1 MWFTGFCLPLP
12 TFVNHLIL
20 NAMKKVFISLTN
32 FVFVAL
38 AMQCFTSC
46 AQEEPDTA
54 PLNVL
59 ITPPDTMA
67 TVTITFACGGD
78 FQMQPFTRSLEADG
92 KAMTDLWVMDYAD
105 GSLAQQ
111 IHQTSSDTDFGSPT
125 LNLAVGCHH
134 VYFIASRGEGA
145 TIDTDAHT
153 ITFSKVRDTF
163 YMDYEINVTATSSG
177 NRSVTLER
185 CVNKLTMIFS
195 DAIPDGAA
203 TINMTPATWYYALD
217 YLTGEPA
224 TPTAS
229 QTITINIPASNIG
242 MSNVVASI
250 FGFSSAAE
258 WQTDIAINCKKSDG
272 TTLGYATLTDVPLKC
287 NRVTSYTGPLF
298 SSNGQTTVALSTTW
312 DTPTEGTW

>member
-1 MWFTGFCLPLP
+1 
-12 TFVNHLIL
+12 
-20 NAMKKVFISLTN
+20 MKKLFLSLTSL
-32 FVFVAL
+32 VSVAL
-38 AMQCFTSC
+38 ATQCFMSC
-46 AQEEPDTA
+46 AESDHETA
-54 PLNVL
+54 SVNVR
-59 ITPPDTMA
+59 ITPPDEMDS
-67 TVTITFACGGD
+67 VTITFSCEGD
-78 FQMQPFTRSLEADG
+78 FVMSPFPALTRALEADG
-92 KAMTDLWVMDYAD
+92 QQLTDLWVLDYVD
-105 GSLAQQ
+105 GSLAQTA
-111 IHQTSSDTDFGSPT
+111 IHQVSTDSDFGTPT
-125 LNLAVGCHH
+125 LNLALGSHH
-134 VYFIASRGEGA
+134 VYFIASRGQGA

-185 CVNKLTMIFS
+185 CVNKLTMVFS

-203 TINMTPATWYYALD
+203 TINIAPATWYYALD

-224 TPTAS
+224 TPTAL

-272 TTLGYATLTDVPLKC
+272 TTLGYATLTDVPLKR
-287 NRVTSYTGPLF
+287 NRVTTYSGPLF
-298 SSNGQTTVALSTTW
+298 SASDLTAVSLSTEW
-312 DTPTEGTW
+312 DTPIDGTW

>member
-1 MWFTGFCLPLP
+1 MKTKNYYGLMAMAIAMMTTGC
-12 TFVNHLIL
+12 T
-20 NAMKKVFISLTN
+20 
-32 FVFVAL
+32 
-38 AMQCFTSC
+38 
-46 AQEEPDTA
+46 QEADEFGTDEQGE
-54 PLNVL
+54 V
-59 ITPPDTMA
+59 
-67 TVTITFACGGD
+67 VTTFAVGGD
-78 FQMQPFTRSLEADG
+78 FELPAFKAMTRGELTADG
-92 KAMTDLWVMDYAD
+92 KAMTDLWVLDYVD
-105 GSLAQQ
+105 GSLAQTA
-111 IHQTSSDTDFGSPT
+111 IHQVSTDSDFGTPT
-125 LNLAVGCHH
+125 LNLALGSHH
-134 VYFIASRGEGA
+134 VYFIASRGQGA

-153 ITFSKVRDTF
+153 ITFSRVSDTF

-185 CVNKLTMIFS
+185 CVNKLTMVFS

-203 TINMTPATWYYALD
+203 TINMAPATWYYALD

-272 TTLGYATLTDVPLKC
+272 TTLGYATLTDVPLKR
-287 NRVTSYTGPLF
+287 NRVTTYSGPLF
-298 SSNGQTTVALSTTW
+298 SASDLTAVSLSTEW
-312 DTPTEGTW
+312 DTPIDGTW

>member
-1 MWFTGFCLPLP
+1 MKRS
-12 TFVNHLIL
+12 IL
-20 NAMKKVFISLTN
+20 SLTSL
-32 FVFVAL
+32 VSVAL
-38 AMQCFTSC
+38 ATQCFMSC
-46 AQEEPDTA
+46 AQEEPETA
-54 PLNVL
+54 PVTVR
-59 ITPPDTMA
+59 ITPPDAMDS
-67 TVTITFACGGD
+67 VRITFSCNGD
-78 FQMQPFTRSLEADG
+78 FVMSPFPALTRALEADG
-92 KAMTDLWVMDYAD
+92 KQLTDLWVLDYVD
-105 GSLAQQ
+105 GSLAQAA
-111 IHQTSSDTDFGSPT
+111 IHQVSTDSDFCTPT
-125 LNLAVGCHH
+125 LNLAVGSHN
-134 VYFIASRGEGA
+134 VYFIASRGQGA

-185 CVNKLTMIFS
+185 CVNKLTMVFS

-203 TINMTPATWYYALD
+203 TINMAPATWYYALD

-250 FGFSSAAE
+250 FCFSSAAE

-272 TTLGYATLTDVPLKC
+272 TTLGYATLTDVPLKR
-287 NRVTSYTGPLF
+287 NRVTTYSGPLF
-298 SSNGQTTVALSTTW
+298 SASDLTSVSLSTEW
-312 DTPTEGTW
+312 DTPIDGTW